1 MGDIPPP
8 FDSPKFSTPEVPVS
22 LVHAPSESRQKA
34 LTFVDPRLY
43 LACAALVLGN
53 VLLPLALHR
62 LPGAGA
68 AFMPILFF
76 TLVAGWRF
84 GPRAAVLTAVLS
96 PLANHALTGMP
107 PAPALQGLILQS
119 ALLGILAA
127 LAAARRPRPTLPLL
141 AAVVLANQGL
151 VLLAAIWQAGL
162 PAGLA
167 GVQHRLPAV
176 LLQILGGWA
185 ALRLLDRYL
194 PASDRAH

>member
-1 MGDIPPP
+1 M
-8 FDSPKFSTPEVPVS
+8 S

-127 LAAARRPRPTLPLL
+127 LAAARRPPKGEL
-141 AAVVLANQGL
+141 AMTAMPFCAANGRTSWSAPRLA
-151 VLLAAIWQAGL
+151 
-162 PAGLA
+162 
-167 GVQHRLPAV
+167 RE
-176 LLQILGGWA
+176 
-185 ALRLLDRYL
+185 
-194 PASDRAH
+194 

>member
-1 MGDIPPP
+1 M
-8 FDSPKFSTPEVPVS
+8 SLAHVHPEP
-22 LVHAPSESRQKA
+22 RQKA

-53 VLLPLALHR
+53 VLLPMAVHQLT
-62 LPGAGA
+62 GAGA

-76 TLVAGWRF
+76 TLVAGWQF
-84 GPRAAVLTAVLS
+84 GPRAAILTAVLS

-107 PAPALQGLILQS
+107 PMPALQGLILQS

-127 LAAARRPRPTLPLL
+127 LMAARRPRPTLLLL
-141 AAVVLANQGL
+141 AVVVLVNQGL
-151 VLLAAIWQAGL
+151 MLAATAWHAGL

-185 ALRLLDRYL
+185 ALRLLGRFL
-194 PASDRAH
+194 PMSRRAD